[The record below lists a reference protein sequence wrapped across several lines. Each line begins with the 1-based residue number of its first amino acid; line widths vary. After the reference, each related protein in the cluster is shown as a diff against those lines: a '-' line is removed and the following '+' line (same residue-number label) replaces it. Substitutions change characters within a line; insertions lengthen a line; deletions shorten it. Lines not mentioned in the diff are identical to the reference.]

1 MDCRILRQVTL
12 KSDGHLGCDD
22 SVGYGIDLGRVAP
35 GGGWR
40 LRDVLNGPVYSH
52 VREVFRDGRVPW
64 PGTCEGCD
72 LLADG
77 RAAEDTL
84 DRHIDLLVEPTLACT
99 LGCACCLRKSILRK
113 GRTEDAMDPEVLRQ
127 FVGACVREGIAL
139 GEVNSIGWVA
149 CAAIIAPSCTDRAG
163 AMTLPDVPGEGAC
176 IDLPDSFELRRVSR
190 GETRSGG

>member
-1 MDCRILRQVTL
+1 MDCRILGQVTL

-52 VREVFRDGRVPW
+52 VREAFRDGRVPW

-84 DRHIDLLVEPTLACT
+84 DRHVDLLVDAC
-99 LGCACCLRKSILRK
+99 LHARVCLLPAQKHPAQ
-113 GRTEDAMDPEVLRQ
+113 G
-127 FVGACVREGIAL
+127 
-139 GEVNSIGWVA
+139 
-149 CAAIIAPSCTDRAG
+149 TDR
-163 AMTLPDVPGEGAC
+163 
-176 IDLPDSFELRRVSR
+176 RRD
-190 GETRSGG
+190 GP